1 MMLPRVICRARRR
14 LLALVSACLVIM
26 LVTACTA
33 GTAGGGSPAK
43 NSGNAGGT
51 DAAGGDSSKVLTFFP
66 CCSWNTTWSFNPYNV
81 NQLGIQNDFITM
93 RLAIAKAPSLTEFVP
108 QLADK
113 WAVEN
118 GKLNVHLR
126 DDAKWQDGTP
136 VTSKDLHDTAIL
148 NGLRGDGFWNDITG
162 VDIVD
167 DKTVAFTLKEGQP
180 ESLAKLDILNAIRP
194 YPSSVYGQLV
204 TDELK
209 QDVIKYFRT
218 LQQNPEQATKLAEA
232 RRMGDAFKNL
242 AALKVD
248 KLIGNGPFRLENIT
262 TKEAKLVKW
271 DGFWDADQIKFAG
284 IRYLN
289 GSNQTVYPQL
299 FSGNVHLSNVY
310 MPPPILN
317 RWKTTPNSNTAL
329 SLGFGF
335 AIVFNS
341 NQKPLDS
348 KAVRQALAYVI
359 PRQQIS
365 EAAYGTDDAAGGT
378 WKEVSTGIS
387 PTLEELY
394 LKPEQIE
401 QLNKYP
407 VDAAKAT
414 ELLQGEGFTKKGD
427 QWMKPDGKPFTITFT
442 ANAETSDIV
451 TSFNSAAKALTAF
464 GIKSEVNATSGAQQ
478 DADQHNGDFQAG
490 MAFVGGS
497 NPLGMY
503 NFLLGP
509 GYNFTRQGNYAGK
522 RGIGFGPKKN
532 VPGLGEVDVASTI
545 DRQVRT
551 VEPGE
556 EMNKQVWNWAQLVN
570 EEVPYI
576 WYATKVYQFPFST
589 KDFTNWPPLG
599 ENNTSELWDIISAD
613 MTGGLSLAM
622 QQGYITPKP

>member
-1 MMLPRVICRARRR
+1 MKLSRVISRARRR
-14 LLALVSACLVIM
+14 LLALVSACVVVALVA
-26 LVTACTA
+26 ACTA
-33 GTAGGGSPAK
+33 GTAGGGPAG
-43 NSGNAGGT
+43 NSGGDSGGT
-51 DAAGGDSSKVLTFFP
+51 GTAAGDSSKFLTFFP
-66 CCSWNTTWSFNPYNV
+66 CCSWGTTWSYNPYNV
-81 NQLGIQNDFITM
+81 NQLGIQNDFISM
-93 RLAIAKAPSLTEFVP
+93 RLALVKSPSLTEFVP

-113 WAVEN
+113 WTVEG

-136 VTSKDLHDTAIL
+136 LTSKDLHDTAIL
-148 NGLRGDGFWNDITG
+148 NGLRGDGFWNDITD
-162 VDIVD
+162 VAIVD
-167 DKTVAFTLKEGQP
+167 EKTVAFTLKQGQP
-180 ESLAKLDILNAIRP
+180 ESLAKLDILNSIRP
-194 YPSSVYGQLV
+194 YPSSVYGKLV
-204 TDELK
+204 TDALK
-209 QDVIKYFRT
+209 QDVLTYFRT
-218 LQQNPEQATKLAEA
+218 LQKSPEQAAKLPESK
-232 RRMGDAFKNL
+232 RMGDAFKDL
-242 AALKVD
+242 AAMKVD
-248 KLIGNGPFRLENIT
+248 KLIGNGPFQLENIT

-271 DGFWDADQIKFAG
+271 KDFWDSSKIKFAG

-289 GSNQTVYPQL
+289 GSTQTVYPQL

-317 RWKTTPNSNTAL
+317 RWKTTPESNTAL
-329 SLGFGF
+329 PLGFGF
-335 AIVFNS
+335 AIIFNS

-378 WKEVSTGIS
+378 WKEVNTGIS

-394 LKPEQIE
+394 LKPDQLAK
-401 QLNKYP
+401 LNKYP
-407 VDAAKAT
+407 VDLAKAT
-414 ELLQGEGFTKKGD
+414 ALLQGEGFTKKGD
-427 QWMKPDGKPFTITFT
+427 QWIKPDGKPFTMRFT
-442 ANAETSDIV
+442 VNAETTDIV

-464 GIKSEVNATSGAQQ
+464 GIKSDVNATSGAQQ

-497 NPLGMY
+497 NPIAMY

-532 VPGLGEVDVASTI
+532 VPGLGEVDVVSTI
-545 DRQVRT
+545 DQQVRS

-556 EMNKQVWNWAQLVN
+556 EMNKQVWNWAQLIN
-570 EEVPYI
+570 DEVPYI

-589 KDFTNWPPLG
+589 KEFTYWPPLG
-599 ENNTSELWDIISAD
+599 DNKSSELWDIISAD
-613 MTGGLSLAM
+613 MNGGLSLAM
-622 QQGYITPKP
+622 QQGFITPK